1 MFGKMQTKVFLLC
14 LVLSLGTLARGQS
27 DDAND
32 EEQPQHLT
40 NDGKCAQDAVRCART
55 FTTLTL
61 KAASFFQPHL
71 HDRRLGRQLTED
83 LGLSQSQSSIS
94 SGSSSSQSSST
105 YEDGD
110 DDDVEGSS
118 EYYDSDEEQSE
129 GSNESLPRLLSQST
143 FNRISETLGALNH
156 VGHMLVDITRGGQ
169 DQAKTEGVEKSEDK
183 TGEDSSKST
192 LSASSTTELAPT
204 SSTSSSLGKSEPLP
218 GVSGKLMDPL
228 PITLSA
234 NSLLP
239 AGKPANLSVIQ
250 VATKRI
256 GIDDTAPMF
265 VENKELK
272 LKKKK
277 KKNKNKQK
285 VKKPSEELVQIPT
298 GVQQSQQKIK
308 IPTTPRTTT
317 TSTSTTTEASITLS
331 TLDKLD
337 QEASDEDDAG
347 TGKDAENYCKTPSGR
362 RGRCEDLSSCPAL
375 LLNLSSLRESLCFKS
390 LYVPGVCCPI
400 SASSTVLTTQKPLR
414 LTTRPTAT
422 TTSTTKATTLP
433 TKKITVRPTTRPTSG
448 LVLIPQKKPPTT
460 TTTTTTEVPLEP
472 EGLDEIG
479 NNIVDPDECGQQE
492 YSTGRIVGG
501 VEAPNGQWPWMAAIF
516 LHGPKRTEFWCGGSL
531 IGSKYIL
538 TAAHCTRD
546 SRQKPFAARQ
556 FTVRLG
562 DIDLSTDAEPSDP
575 VTFAVKEVRTHERFS
590 RIGFYNDIAIL
601 VLDKPVRK
609 SKYVIPVCLPKG
621 VRMPPKERLPGR
633 RATVVGW
640 GTTYYGGKESTSQRQ
655 AELPIW
661 RNEDCDRSYFQP
673 INENFICAGYSDG
686 GVDACQ
692 GDSGGPLM
700 MRYDSHWV
708 QLGVVSFGNKC
719 GEPGYPGVYTRV
731 TEYLD
736 WIRDH
741 TRD

>member
-1 MFGKMQTKVFLLC
+1 IQIKINLSP
-14 LVLSLGTLARGQS
+14 VLSAATLLPAGTQAQDKAL
-27 DDAND
+27 D
-32 EEQPQHLT
+32 EEQPLHLT
-40 NDGKCAQDAVRCART
+40 ND
-55 FTTLTL
+55 
-61 KAASFFQPHL
+61 ASFFQPHL
-71 HDRRLGRQLTED
+71 HDRRLGRQLSED
-83 LGLSQSQSSIS
+83 LGLSLSSAS
-94 SGSSSSQSSST
+94 TGSGSSASSQSSSA
-105 YEDGD
+105 YDDDDED

-118 EYYDSDEEQSE
+118 EYYDTDEEQTE
-129 GSNESLPRLLSQST
+129 GSNESLPRQLSQST
-143 FNRISETLGALNH
+143 FKRISETLGALNH

-169 DQAKTEGVEKSEDK
+169 DQSKTEGVEKSEDK
-183 TGEDSSKST
+183 VQADSSSSST
-192 LSASSTTELAPT
+192 LSVPSTTEVA
-204 SSTSSSLGKSEPLP
+204 STSPPLGKSDTLP
-218 GVSGKLMDPL
+218 GVSGKLLDTL

-239 AGKPANLSVIQ
+239 AGKPANLSVVQ

-256 GIDDTAPMF
+256 GLDDHSPMF

-285 VKKPSEELVQIPT
+285 VKKPNEETVQ
-298 GVQQSQQKIK
+298 GAQQSQQKIK

-317 TSTSTTTEASITLS
+317 SATTAVAPTTLRP
-331 TLDKLD
+331 LD
-337 QEASDEDDAG
+337 QLAVASDEAG
-347 TGKDAENYCKTPSGR
+347 TAKDVENYCKTPSGR
-362 RGRCEDLSSCPAL
+362 PGRCEDLSSCPAL

-390 LYVPGVCCPI
+390 LFVPGVCCPLSS
-400 SASSTVLTTQKPLR
+400 SAASSESSTVLTTQRPLK
-414 LTTRPTAT
+414 LTTRPPPI
-422 TTSTTKATTLP
+422 TSTTKASQPTKRTTL
-433 TKKITVRPTTRPTSG
+433 RPTTRPTSG

-531 IGSKYIL
+531 IGTKYIL

-621 VRMPPKERLPGR
+621 LRMPPKERLPGR

>member
-1 MFGKMQTKVFLLC
+1 T
-14 LVLSLGTLARGQS
+14 
-27 DDAND
+27 
-32 EEQPQHLT
+32 
-40 NDGKCAQDAVRCART
+40 
-55 FTTLTL
+55 

-83 LGLSQSQSSIS
+83 LGHSLSQSAASSAS
-94 SGSSSSQSSST
+94 TSSQSTSGT
-105 YEDGD
+105 YEDEEE

-118 EYYDSDEEQSE
+118 EYYDSDEEQPE

-156 VGHMLVDITRGGQ
+156 VGHMLVDMTRGGQ
-169 DQAKTEGVEKSEDK
+169 DQAKTEGLAKSEDK
-183 TGEDSSKST
+183 IKNDTSSGVT
-192 LSASSTTELAPT
+192 SSTTEATISSPSTTTASPLA
-204 SSTSSSLGKSEPLP
+204 KSEPLP
-218 GVSGKLMDPL
+218 GVSGKLMDTL

-239 AGKPANLSVIQ
+239 AGKPANLSALQ

-256 GIDDTAPMF
+256 GLDDQSPMF

-272 LKKKK
+272 QKKKK

-285 VKKPSEELVQIPT
+285 VKKPNEVEAVQVIP
-298 GVQQSQQKIK
+298 GSGAQQSQQKIK

-317 TSTSTTTEASITLS
+317 TSTAPTAAVPVTTRP
-331 TLDKLD
+331 LD
-337 QEASDEDDAG
+337 QLAVASDEAG
-347 TGKDAENYCKTPSGR
+347 TAKDVENYCKTPSGR
-362 RGRCEDLSSCPAL
+362 PGRCEDLSSCPAL

-390 LYVPGVCCPI
+390 LFVPGVCCPI
-400 SASSTVLTTQKPLR
+400 SSTAAPSAESSTVLTTQRPPLK
-414 LTTRPTAT
+414 LTTRATPSPTKAPAT
-422 TTSTTKATTLP
+422 TKRT
-433 TKKITVRPTTRPTSG
+433 TVRPTTRPTSG
-448 LVLIPQKKPPTT
+448 LVLIPQKKPSTT
-460 TTTTTTEVPLEP
+460 STTTTTEVPLEP

-621 VRMPPKERLPGR
+621 IRMPPKDRLPGR

-673 INENFICAGYSDG
+673 INENFVCAGYSDG

>member
-1 MFGKMQTKVFLLC
+1 VVLFAGCVLLRIH
-14 LVLSLGTLARGQS
+14 AQE
-27 DDAND
+27 DDD
-32 EEQPQHLT
+32 EQPLHLT
-40 NDGKCAQDAVRCART
+40 ND
-55 FTTLTL
+55 
-61 KAASFFQPHL
+61 ASFFQPQL
-71 HDRRLGRQLTED
+71 HDKRLGRQLRED
-83 LGLSQSQSSIS
+83 LGQSLSSASSGS
-94 SGSSSSQSSST
+94 GSGSGSSSQSTST
-105 YEDGD
+105 YEDD
-110 DDDVEGSS
+110 EQDEDDVEGSS
-118 EYYDSDEEQSE
+118 EYYDSDEEQD
-129 GSNESLPRLLSQST
+129 SNDSLPRLLSQST
-143 FNRISETLGALNH
+143 FNRISETLGAINH
-156 VGHMLVDITRGGQ
+156 VGHMLVDMTRGGQ
-169 DQAKTEGVEKSEDK
+169 DAAKPESEGSDDKSPG
-183 TGEDSSKST
+183 TS
-192 LSASSTTELAPT
+192 SSTTSSSASTTETTPTPAPAGGSSTKIVT
-204 SSTSSSLGKSEPLP
+204 SSPLGRSEPLP
-218 GVSGKLMDPL
+218 GISGKLLDS

-239 AGKPANLSVIQ
+239 AGRPANLSAIQQ

-256 GIDDTAPMF
+256 GVESSPMF

-272 LKKKK
+272 QKKKK

-285 VKKPSEELVQIPT
+285 LKQKPSEDQLQGTQQI
-298 GVQQSQQKIK
+298 QQKIK

-317 TSTSTTTEASITLS
+317 TSSSSSTPTTSSSTRITPV
-331 TLDKLD
+331 TLRPLD
-337 QEASDEDDAG
+337 QLALASSEEAEESG
-347 TGKDAENYCKTPSGR
+347 TGKDVENYCKTPSGR
-362 RGRCEDLSSCPAL
+362 AGRCEDLSSCPAL

-390 LYVPGVCCPI
+390 LFVPGVCCPL
-400 SASSTVLTTQKPLR
+400 SSVSTSESFALQSTTQRPLKLTAKP
-414 LTTRPTAT
+414 TPG
-422 TTSTTKATTLP
+422 STTKRTTVRPATA
-433 TKKITVRPTTRPTSG
+433 RPTTRPTSG

-621 VRMPPKERLPGR
+621 IRMPPKERLPGR

-673 INENFICAGYSDG
+673 INENFLCAGYSDG

-731 TEYLD
+731 TEYLE

>member
-1 MFGKMQTKVFLLC
+1 MHLSVYLLC
-14 LVLSLGTLARGQS
+14 LALGAKILVQAQIHAE
-27 DDAND
+27 DD
-32 EEQPQHLT
+32 EQPQHLT
-40 NDGKCAQDAVRCART
+40 ND
-55 FTTLTL
+55 
-61 KAASFFQPHL
+61 ASFFQPHL
-71 HDRRLGRQLTED
+71 HDTRLGRQLAED
-83 LGLSQSQSSIS
+83 LEYSSRLASSGS
-94 SGSSSSQSSST
+94 SGSSSSSNDS
-105 YEDGD
+105 ED
-110 DDDVEGSS
+110 DDDADEDDIEGSS
-118 EYYDSDEEQSE
+118 EYYDSDEEPSASSS
-129 GSNESLPRLLSQST
+129 GDSSNESLPRLLSPAT
-143 FNRISETLGALNH
+143 FHRISETLGALNT
-156 VGHMLVDITRGGQ
+156 VGHMLVDMTRGGQ
-169 DQAKTEGVEKSEDK
+169 ESKTENG
-183 TGEDSSKST
+183 SSSSSSSNDESFTSSSPTTTSST
-192 LSASSTTELAPT
+192 TTELSASTIGANSA
-204 SSTSSSLGKSEPLP
+204 KAEPLP
-218 GVSGKLMDPL
+218 GISGKILDTTT
-228 PITLSA
+228 TLSA

-239 AGKPANLSVIQ
+239 AGKPANLSAIQ

-256 GIDDTAPMF
+256 GVEEAPGKPMF
-265 VENKELK
+265 VENKEAK
-272 LKKKK
+272 QQKKKR

-285 VKKPSEELVQIPT
+285 LKKPNEEPNQATP
-298 GVQQSQQKIK
+298 QSQQKIK

-317 TSTSTTTEASITLS
+317 TTTTSISSTTLRP
-331 TLDKLD
+331 LD
-337 QEASDEDDAG
+337 QLALESETAG
-347 TGKDAENYCKTPSGR
+347 TAKDVENYCKTPSGR
-362 RGRCEDLSSCPAL
+362 PGRCEDLSSCPAL

-390 LYVPGVCCPI
+390 LFVPGVCCPL
-400 SASSTVLTTQKPLR
+400 SATASESSTVLTTQRPLK
-414 LTTRPTAT
+414 LTTRAPASTTTLAT
-422 TTSTTKATTLP
+422 TKRTTQRATP
-433 TKKITVRPTTRPTSG
+433 KPSTRPTSG
-448 LVLIPQKKPPTT
+448 LVLIPQKKPSTT

-472 EGLDEIG
+472 EDLDEIA

-531 IGSKYIL
+531 IGTKYIL

-609 SKYVIPVCLPKG
+609 SKYVIPVCLPRAG
-621 VRMPPKERLPGR
+621 RMPPKERLPGR

>member
-1 MFGKMQTKVFLLC
+1 MSHSEFGKMQTTPFLLC
-14 LVLSLGTLARGQS
+14 LVLTAGTLLPAGAQAE
-27 DDAND
+27 DALD
-32 EEQPQHLT
+32 EEQPLHLT
-40 NDGKCAQDAVRCART
+40 ND
-55 FTTLTL
+55 
-61 KAASFFQPHL
+61 ASFFQPHL
-71 HDRRLGRQLTED
+71 HDRRLGRQLSED
-83 LGLSQSQSSIS
+83 LGLSQSSASTG
-94 SGSSSSQSSST
+94 SGSSASSQSSSA
-105 YEDGD
+105 YDDDEDD

-118 EYYDSDEEQSE
+118 EYYDSDEEQTE
-129 GSNESLPRLLSQST
+129 GSNESLPRQLSQST
-143 FNRISETLGALNH
+143 FKRISETLGALNH

-169 DQAKTEGVEKSEDK
+169 DQNKAEGVEKSEDK
-183 TGEDSSKST
+183 VQQADS
-192 LSASSTTELAPT
+192 SASSTLSSTTEVTT
-204 SSTSSSLGKSEPLP
+204 SSTSSPLGKSEAIP
-218 GVSGKLMDPL
+218 GVSGKLLDTL

-239 AGKPANLSVIQ
+239 AGKPANLSVVQ
-250 VATKRI
+250 VATKRV
-256 GIDDTAPMF
+256 GLDDHSPMF

-285 VKKPSEELVQIPT
+285 VKKPNEEAVQNQAVQ
-298 GVQQSQQKIK
+298 GAQQSQQKIK

-317 TSTSTTTEASITLS
+317 STSTAASPTTLRP
-331 TLDKLD
+331 LD
-337 QEASDEDDAG
+337 QLAVASDEAG
-347 TGKDAENYCKTPSGR
+347 TAKDVENYCKTPSGR
-362 RGRCEDLSSCPAL
+362 PGRCEDLSSCPAL

-390 LYVPGVCCPI
+390 LFVPGVCCPLSS
-400 SASSTVLTTQKPLR
+400 SAASSDSSTVLTTQRPLK
-414 LTTRPTAT
+414 LTTRPPLIT
-422 TTSTTKATTLP
+422 TTTKASQPTKRTTL
-433 TKKITVRPTTRPTSG
+433 RPTTRPTSG

-531 IGSKYIL
+531 IGTKYIL

-621 VRMPPKERLPGR
+621 LRMPPKERLPGR

>member
-1 MFGKMQTKVFLLC
+1 VVVYINLLIIRC
-14 LVLSLGTLARGQS
+14 LLVLSSGALFSALAES
-27 DDAND
+27 DDSYD
-32 EEQPQHLT
+32 EEQPMHLT
-40 NDGKCAQDAVRCART
+40 ND
-55 FTTLTL
+55 
-61 KAASFFQPHL
+61 ASFFQPHL
-71 HDRRLGRQLTED
+71 HDRRLGRQLSED
-83 LGLSQSQSSIS
+83 LGLSLSQSTS
-94 SGSSSSQSSST
+94 SGSASSQSSSA
-105 YEDGD
+105 YEDE
-110 DDDVEGSS
+110 DDVEGSS
-118 EYYDSDEEQSE
+118 EYYDSDEDQTE

-156 VGHMLVDITRGGQ
+156 VGHMLVDMTRGGQ
-169 DQAKTEGVEKSEDK
+169 EQAKTEGLEKSEDK
-183 TGEDSSKST
+183 SQSES
-192 LSASSTTELAPT
+192 SSTTLGVSTTTEAA
-204 SSTSSSLGKSEPLP
+204 STSSAPSPLGKSEPLP
-218 GVSGKLMDPL
+218 GVSGKLMDTL

-239 AGKPANLSVIQ
+239 AGKPANLSVLQ

-256 GIDDTAPMF
+256 GLDDQSPMF

-272 LKKKK
+272 QKKKK

-285 VKKPSEELVQIPT
+285 IKKPNEEAVQVIPGLQ
-298 GVQQSQQKIK
+298 GVQGPQQSQQKIK

-317 TSTSTTTEASITLS
+317 TSTTTTLAPVTSRP
-331 TLDKLD
+331 LD
-337 QEASDEDDAG
+337 QLALASDEPG
-347 TGKDAENYCKTPSGR
+347 TGKDVENYCKTPSGR
-362 RGRCEDLSSCPAL
+362 PGRCEDLSSCPAL

-390 LYVPGVCCPI
+390 LFVPGVCCPI
-400 SASSTVLTTQKPLR
+400 SSTSTSAESSTVLTTQRPLK
-414 LTTRPTAT
+414 LTTRAT
-422 TTSTTKATTLP
+422 PSPSTTKATQP
-433 TKKITVRPTTRPTSG
+433 TKRTTVRPTPRPTSG
-448 LVLIPQKKPPTT
+448 LVLIPQKKPSTT
-460 TTTTTTEVPLEP
+460 STTTTTEVPLEP

-621 VRMPPKERLPGR
+621 LRMPPKERLPGR

>member
-1 MFGKMQTKVFLLC
+1 MQATPFLLC
-14 LVLSLGTLARGQS
+14 LVLSAGTLLFTRAQS
-27 DDAND
+27 QDDVLD
-32 EEQPQHLT
+32 EEQPLHLT
-40 NDGKCAQDAVRCART
+40 ND
-55 FTTLTL
+55 
-61 KAASFFQPHL
+61 ASFFQPHL
-71 HDRRLGRQLTED
+71 HDRRLGRQLSED
-83 LGLSQSQSSIS
+83 LGLSSASTG
-94 SGSSSSQSSST
+94 SGSSSASSQSSSA
-105 YEDGD
+105 YDDEDDEED
-110 DDDVEGSS
+110 DDIEGSS
-118 EYYDSDEEQSE
+118 EYYDSDEEQTE
-129 GSNESLPRLLSQST
+129 GSNESLPRQLSQST
-143 FNRISETLGALNH
+143 FKRISDTLGALNH

-169 DQAKTEGVEKSEDK
+169 DQSKTEDVNKSEDK
-183 TGEDSSKST
+183 TDSSSSST
-192 LSASSTTELAPT
+192 LSVSSTTEVVP
-204 SSTSSSLGKSEPLP
+204 SSTSSPLGKSETLP
-218 GVSGKLMDPL
+218 GVSGKLLDTL

-250 VATKRI
+250 VATKRL
-256 GIDDTAPMF
+256 DDHSPMF

-285 VKKPSEELVQIPT
+285 VKKPNEELVQ
-298 GVQQSQQKIK
+298 GAQQSQQKIK

-317 TSTSTTTEASITLS
+317 STTTSTTLRP
-331 TLDKLD
+331 LD
-337 QEASDEDDAG
+337 QLAVASDEAG
-347 TGKDAENYCKTPSGR
+347 TAKDVENYCKTPSGR
-362 RGRCEDLSSCPAL
+362 PGRCEDLSSCPAL

-390 LYVPGVCCPI
+390 LFVPGVCCPL
-400 SASSTVLTTQKPLR
+400 SSTAASSESSTVLTTQRPLK
-414 LTTRPTAT
+414 LTTRPPPST
-422 TTSTTKATTLP
+422 TTTKASQSTKRTTL
-433 TKKITVRPTTRPTSG
+433 RPTTRPTSG

-531 IGSKYIL
+531 IGTKYIL

-621 VRMPPKERLPGR
+621 LRMPPKERLPGR

>member
-1 MFGKMQTKVFLLC
+1 MRRILFSGVLLRIQ
-14 LVLSLGTLARGQS
+14 AQE
-27 DDAND
+27 DDD
-32 EEQPQHLT
+32 EQPLHLT
-40 NDGKCAQDAVRCART
+40 ND
-55 FTTLTL
+55 
-61 KAASFFQPHL
+61 ASFFQPQL
-71 HDRRLGRQLTED
+71 HDKRLGRQLRED
-83 LGLSQSQSSIS
+83 LGQSIS
-94 SGSSSSQSSST
+94 SASSASSSQSTST
-105 YEDGD
+105 YEDD
-110 DDDVEGSS
+110 DEDEDDVEGSS
-118 EYYDSDEEQSE
+118 EYYDSDEEQGG
-129 GSNESLPRLLSQST
+129 GSSDSSNDSLPRLLSQST
-143 FNRISETLGALNH
+143 FNRISETLGAINH
-156 VGHMLVDITRGGQ
+156 VGHMLVDMTRGGQ
-169 DQAKTEGVEKSEDK
+169 DAAKTESEISDDKS
-183 TGEDSSKST
+183 ST
-192 LSASSTTELAPT
+192 STTEATPTPSPSSGSTTAT
-204 SSTSSSLGKSEPLP
+204 SSPLGRSDPLP
-218 GVSGKLMDPL
+218 GVSGKLLDS

-239 AGKPANLSVIQ
+239 AGKPANLSAIQQ

-256 GIDDTAPMF
+256 GVESSPMF

-272 LKKKK
+272 QKKKK

-285 VKKPSEELVQIPT
+285 LKQKPNADPSQIQGT
-298 GVQQSQQKIK
+298 QQVQQKIK

-317 TSTSTTTEASITLS
+317 SSSTITSTTRITPV
-331 TLDKLD
+331 TLRPLD
-337 QEASDEDDAG
+337 QLALASSDEESG
-347 TGKDAENYCKTPSGR
+347 TGKDVENYCKTPSGR
-362 RGRCEDLSSCPAL
+362 AGRCEDLSSCPAL

-390 LYVPGVCCPI
+390 LFVPGVCCPLSSVSTSES
-400 SASSTVLTTQKPLR
+400 SALQSTTQRPLKLTAKP
-414 LTTRPTAT
+414 
-422 TTSTTKATTLP
+422 TTSTT
-433 TKKITVRPTTRPTSG
+433 TKRTTVRPATARPSTRPTSG

-531 IGSKYIL
+531 IGTKYIL

-621 VRMPPKERLPGR
+621 IRMPPKERLPGR

-673 INENFICAGYSDG
+673 INENFLCAGYSDG

-731 TEYLD
+731 TEYLE

>member
-1 MFGKMQTKVFLLC
+1 MHLSAYLLLC
-14 LVLSLGTLARGQS
+14 LALGVGIIVQGQVNTE
-27 DDAND
+27 DD
-32 EEQPQHLT
+32 EQPQHLT
-40 NDGKCAQDAVRCART
+40 ND
-55 FTTLTL
+55 
-61 KAASFFQPHL
+61 ASFFQPHL
-71 HDRRLGRQLTED
+71 HDARLGRQLMDDSEYSTF
-83 LGLSQSQSSIS
+83 SVSSA
-94 SGSSSSQSSST
+94 SSSSNS
-105 YEDGD
+105 ED
-110 DDDVEGSS
+110 DDDEDEIEGSS

-129 GSNESLPRLLSQST
+129 GSSDGSSNESLPRLLSPST
-143 FNRISETLGALNH
+143 FHRISETLGALNT
-156 VGHMLVDITRGGQ
+156 VGHMLVDMTRGGQ
-169 DQAKTEGVEKSEDK
+169 ESKTDNASSNSNISEGITTS
-183 TGEDSSKST
+183 
-192 LSASSTTELAPT
+192 SSTTTELST
-204 SSTSSSLGKSEPLP
+204 SSTSLPLGRAEPLP
-218 GVSGKLMDPL
+218 GISGKILDTTT
-228 PITLSA
+228 TLSA

-239 AGKPANLSVIQ
+239 AGKPANLSAVQ
-250 VATKRI
+250 VVTKRI
-256 GIDDTAPMF
+256 GQEEPHGKPMF
-265 VENKELK
+265 VENKEAK
-272 LKKKK
+272 QQKKKR

-285 VKKPSEELVQIPT
+285 VKKPNEELTQAT
-298 GVQQSQQKIK
+298 SQSQQKIK

-317 TSTSTTTEASITLS
+317 TTTTSTSSTSNAIISTTLRP
-331 TLDKLD
+331 LD
-337 QEASDEDDAG
+337 QLALASDDTG
-347 TGKDAENYCKTPSGR
+347 TAKDVENYCKTPSGR
-362 RGRCEDLSSCPAL
+362 PGRCEDLSSCPAL

-390 LYVPGVCCPI
+390 LFVPGVCCPL
-400 SASSTVLTTQKPLR
+400 SAASSESSTVLTTQRPLR
-414 LTTRPTAT
+414 LTTKPPTSTTTLAT
-422 TTSTTKATTLP
+422 TTRRTTLRP
-433 TKKITVRPTTRPTSG
+433 TVRPSSKPTSG
-448 LVLIPQKKPPTT
+448 LVLIPQKKPST
-460 TTTTTTEVPLEP
+460 TTTTTTEVPFEP
-472 EGLDEIG
+472 EDLDDIN

-609 SKYVIPVCLPKG
+609 SKYVIPVCLPRAG
-621 VRMPPKERLPGR
+621 RMPPKERLPGR

>member
-1 MFGKMQTKVFLLC
+1 
-14 LVLSLGTLARGQS
+14 
-27 DDAND
+27 
-32 EEQPQHLT
+32 
-40 NDGKCAQDAVRCART
+40 
-55 FTTLTL
+55 
-61 KAASFFQPHL
+61 ASFFQPHL
-71 HDRRLGRQLTED
+71 HDTRLGRQLSED
-83 LGLSQSQSSIS
+83 SAYGSYSAS
-94 SGSSSSQSSST
+94 SGSNSNGS
-105 YEDGD
+105 EDDEED
-110 DDDVEGSS
+110 DDDAEGAGKESSS
-118 EYYDSDEEQSE
+118 EYYDSDEEEQSD
-129 GSNESLPRLLSQST
+129 GSSDSSSNDSLPRLLSPST
-143 FNRISETLGALNH
+143 FHRISETLGALNT
-156 VGHMLVDITRGGQ
+156 VGHMLVDMTRGGQ
-169 DQAKTEGVEKSEDK
+169 ESKSEAAGNNNSSEGV
-183 TGEDSSKST
+183 
-192 LSASSTTELAPT
+192 ASSMPELSTTTT
-204 SSTSSSLGKSEPLP
+204 SSPLAKEEPLP
-218 GVSGKLMDPL
+218 GISGKILDTSSS
-228 PITLSA
+228 TLSA

-239 AGKPANLSVIQ
+239 AGKPANLSAIH

-256 GIDDTAPMF
+256 GQEEPPAKPMF
-265 VENKELK
+265 VEIKEAK
-272 LKKKK
+272 QQQQQKKKR

-285 VKKPSEELVQIPT
+285 LKKPNEELTQTTP
-298 GVQQSQQKIK
+298 QSQQKIK

-317 TSTSTTTEASITLS
+317 TTSSTSISS
-331 TLDKLD
+331 TLRPLD
-337 QEASDEDDAG
+337 QLAVASDADAG
-347 TGKDAENYCKTPSGR
+347 TAKDVENYCKTPSGR
-362 RGRCEDLSSCPAL
+362 PGRCEDLSACPAL

-390 LYVPGVCCPI
+390 LFVPGVCCPL
-400 SASSTVLTTQKPLR
+400 SSVASESSTVLTTQRPLR
-414 LTTRPTAT
+414 LTTRPT
-422 TTSTTKATTLP
+422 TSTTTTQAPTTKRTTLKP
-433 TKKITVRPTTRPTSG
+433 RPTGG
-448 LVLIPQKKPPTT
+448 LVLIPQKKPST
-460 TTTTTTEVPLEP
+460 TTTTTTEEPLEP
-472 EGLDEIG
+472 EDLDEIA

-609 SKYVIPVCLPKG
+609 SKYVIPVCLPRAG
-621 VRMPPKERLPGR
+621 RMPPKERLPGR

>member
-1 MFGKMQTKVFLLC
+1 MHLSAYLLC
-14 LVLSLGTLARGQS
+14 LALGAGILVQAQAPAE
-27 DDAND
+27 DD
-32 EEQPQHLT
+32 EQPQHLT
-40 NDGKCAQDAVRCART
+40 ND
-55 FTTLTL
+55 
-61 KAASFFQPHL
+61 ASFFQPHL
-71 HDRRLGRQLTED
+71 HDKRLGRQLAAE
-83 LGLSQSQSSIS
+83 LEYSSYSAS
-94 SGSSSSQSSST
+94 SGSSSSNAS
-105 YEDGD
+105 ED
-110 DDDVEGSS
+110 DDEDDAEGSS
-118 EYYDSDEEQSE
+118 EYYDSDEEPAAGSSAD
-129 GSNESLPRLLSQST
+129 GSNESLPRLLSPST
-143 FNRISETLGALNH
+143 FHRISETLGALNH
-156 VGHMLVDITRGGQ
+156 VGHILVDMTRGGQ
-169 DQAKTEGVEKSEDK
+169 ESKTENAGNSKAD
-183 TGEDSSKST
+183 GESSS
-192 LSASSTTELAPT
+192 SSSTTT
-204 SSTSSSLGKSEPLP
+204 TTSSSTSSTTSSSTTSTETKATEQSHDSTTASPLAKADPLP
-218 GVSGKLMDPL
+218 GISGKILDTSTA
-228 PITLSA
+228 TLSA

-239 AGKPANLSVIQ
+239 AGKPANLSAIQ

-256 GIDDTAPMF
+256 GQVEQAPGKPMF
-265 VENKELK
+265 VENKEAK
-272 LKKKK
+272 QQQKKKR

-285 VKKPSEELVQIPT
+285 VKKPNEELTQTTP
-298 GVQQSQQKIK
+298 QSQQKIK
-308 IPTTPRTTT
+308 IPTTPRTTQ
-317 TSTSTTTEASITLS
+317 SPSTTLRP
-331 TLDKLD
+331 LD
-337 QEASDEDDAG
+337 QLALASEEAG
-347 TGKDAENYCKTPSGR
+347 TAKDVENYCKTPSGKP
-362 RGRCEDLSSCPAL
+362 GRCEDLSSCPAL

-390 LYVPGVCCPI
+390 LFVPGVCCPVTA
-400 SASSTVLTTQKPLR
+400 SASESSTVLTTQRPLK
-414 LTTRPTAT
+414 LTTRTPASTTTLEPTKRTTQRPTA
-422 TTSTTKATTLP
+422 
-433 TKKITVRPTTRPTSG
+433 RPTSG

-460 TTTTTTEVPLEP
+460 TTTTTTESPLEP
-472 EGLDEIG
+472 ENLDEIA

-492 YSTGRIVGG
+492 YSSGRIVGG

-609 SKYVIPVCLPKG
+609 SKYVIPVCLPRG
-621 VRMPPKERLPGR
+621 GRMPPKERLPGR

-673 INENFICAGYSDG
+673 INENFLCAGYSDG

>member
-1 MFGKMQTKVFLLC
+1 MHIREVTQSALSGCALMLQTQAAAYDEDYGDYDEPRHL
-14 LVLSLGTLARGQS
+14 R
-27 DDAND
+27 ND
-32 EEQPQHLT
+32 
-40 NDGKCAQDAVRCART
+40 
-55 FTTLTL
+55 
-61 KAASFFQPHL
+61 ASFFQPHL
-71 HDRRLGRQLTED
+71 HDARRMGRQQQ
-83 LGLSQSQSSIS
+83 LGSSASVESQSTSSLS
-94 SGSSSSQSSST
+94 V
-105 YEDGD
+105 D
-110 DDDVEGSS
+110 DDDDGVEGSS
-118 EYYDSDEEQSE
+118 EYYDDSEDEGDEESATSE
-129 GSNESLPRLLSQST
+129 SASDESLPRLLSQSA
-143 FNRISETLGALNH
+143 FHRISETLGALNT
-156 VGHMLVDITRGGQ
+156 VGHMLVDMTRGGQ
-169 DQAKTEGVEKSEDK
+169 DSKTENG
-183 TGEDSSKST
+183 SSAET
-192 LSASSTTELAPT
+192 ASSSSST
-204 SSTSSSLGKSEPLP
+204 SSTSTTERTPSTE
-218 GVSGKLMDPL
+218 VISGKILDTKR
-228 PITLSA
+228 TLSA

-239 AGKPANLSVIQ
+239 AGKPANLSAIQ

-256 GIDDTAPMF
+256 GQEEPLQKPMF

-272 LKKKK
+272 QKRKK

-285 VKKPSEELVQIPT
+285 IKKPNEQTEVITATQSQS
-298 GVQQSQQKIK
+298 QSQQKIK
-308 IPTTPRTTT
+308 IPTTLRTTT
-317 TSTSTTTEASITLS
+317 TTTTTRSPTTSTTLRP
-331 TLDKLD
+331 LD
-337 QEASDEDDAG
+337 QLALASDDAG
-347 TGKDAENYCKTPSGR
+347 TAKDVENYCKTPSGR
-362 RGRCEDLSSCPAL
+362 PGRCEDLSSCPAL

-390 LYVPGVCCPI
+390 LFVPGVCCPL
-400 SASSTVLTTQKPLR
+400 SAAATATESSTPLTTQRPLK
-414 LTTRPTAT
+414 LTTKPPVTLATTKRPT
-422 TTSTTKATTLP
+422 LRP
-433 TKKITVRPTTRPTSG
+433 TVRPTAG
-448 LVLIPQKKPPTT
+448 LVLIPQAKPSTT
-460 TTTTTTEVPLEP
+460 TTSTTTEAPLEP
-472 EGLDEIG
+472 EGLDDIA
-479 NNIVDPDECGQQE
+479 NNIVDPEECGQQE

-531 IGSKYIL
+531 IGTKYIL

-562 DIDLSTDAEPSDP
+562 DIDLSTDAEPSAP

-609 SKYVIPVCLPKG
+609 SKYVIPVCLPRG
-621 VRMPPKERLPGR
+621 ARMPPKERLPGR

>member
-1 MFGKMQTKVFLLC
+1 MQTTPFLLC
-14 LVLSLGTLARGQS
+14 LVLTAGTLLPAGAQAE
-27 DDAND
+27 DALD
-32 EEQPQHLT
+32 EEQPLHLT
-40 NDGKCAQDAVRCART
+40 ND
-55 FTTLTL
+55 
-61 KAASFFQPHL
+61 ASFFQPHL
-71 HDRRLGRQLTED
+71 HDRRLGRQLSED
-83 LGLSQSQSSIS
+83 LGLSQSSASTG
-94 SGSSSSQSSST
+94 SGSSASSQSSSA
-105 YEDGD
+105 YDDDEDD

-118 EYYDSDEEQSE
+118 EYYDSDEEQTE
-129 GSNESLPRLLSQST
+129 GSNESLPRQLSQST
-143 FNRISETLGALNH
+143 FKRISETLGALNH

-169 DQAKTEGVEKSEDK
+169 DQNKAEGVEKSEDK
-183 TGEDSSKST
+183 VQQADS
-192 LSASSTTELAPT
+192 SASSTLSSTTEVTT
-204 SSTSSSLGKSEPLP
+204 SSTSSPLGKSEAIP
-218 GVSGKLMDPL
+218 GVSGKLLDTL

-239 AGKPANLSVIQ
+239 AGKPANLSVVQ
-250 VATKRI
+250 VATKRV
-256 GIDDTAPMF
+256 GLDDHSPMF

-285 VKKPSEELVQIPT
+285 VKKPNEEAVQNQAVQ
-298 GVQQSQQKIK
+298 GAQQSQQKIK

-317 TSTSTTTEASITLS
+317 STSTAASPTTLRP
-331 TLDKLD
+331 LD
-337 QEASDEDDAG
+337 QLAVASDEAG
-347 TGKDAENYCKTPSGR
+347 TAKDVENYCKTPSGR
-362 RGRCEDLSSCPAL
+362 PGRCEDLSSCPAL

-390 LYVPGVCCPI
+390 LFVPGVCCPLSS
-400 SASSTVLTTQKPLR
+400 SAASSDSSTVLTTQRPLK
-414 LTTRPTAT
+414 LTTRPPLIT
-422 TTSTTKATTLP
+422 TTTKASQPTKRTTL
-433 TKKITVRPTTRPTSG
+433 RPTTRPTSG

-531 IGSKYIL
+531 IGTKYIL

-621 VRMPPKERLPGR
+621 LRMPPKERLPGR

>member
-1 MFGKMQTKVFLLC
+1 MHLSAYLLC
-14 LVLSLGTLARGQS
+14 LALGAGILVQAQAPAE
-27 DDAND
+27 DD
-32 EEQPQHLT
+32 EQPQHLT
-40 NDGKCAQDAVRCART
+40 ND
-55 FTTLTL
+55 
-61 KAASFFQPHL
+61 ASFFQPHL
-71 HDRRLGRQLTED
+71 HDKRLGRQLAEE
-83 LGLSQSQSSIS
+83 LEYSSYSAS
-94 SGSSSSQSSST
+94 SGSSSSNAS
-105 YEDGD
+105 EDDGED
-110 DDDVEGSS
+110 DFEGSS
-118 EYYDSDEEQSE
+118 EYYDSDEEPAADGGADS
-129 GSNESLPRLLSQST
+129 SNESLPRLLSPST
-143 FNRISETLGALNH
+143 FHRISETLGALNH
-156 VGHMLVDITRGGQ
+156 VGHILVDMTRGGQ
-169 DQAKTEGVEKSEDK
+169 ESKAESAG
-183 TGEDSSKST
+183 SSKADGES
-192 LSASSTTELAPT
+192 
-204 SSTSSSLGKSEPLP
+204 SSTSSTASISTSSTTSRTTNTSTKSTERSDDSTTASPFAKAEPLP
-218 GVSGKLMDPL
+218 GISGKILDTSTA
-228 PITLSA
+228 TLSA

-239 AGKPANLSVIQ
+239 AGKPANLSAIQ

-256 GIDDTAPMF
+256 GQAEQAPGKPMF
-265 VENKELK
+265 VENKEAK
-272 LKKKK
+272 QQQKKKR

-285 VKKPSEELVQIPT
+285 VKKPNEELTQATP
-298 GVQQSQQKIK
+298 QSQQKIK
-308 IPTTPRTTT
+308 IPTTPRTTQ
-317 TSTSTTTEASITLS
+317 SPSSIGSSTTLRP
-331 TLDKLD
+331 LD
-337 QEASDEDDAG
+337 QLALASEEAG
-347 TGKDAENYCKTPSGR
+347 TAKDVENYCKTPSGR
-362 RGRCEDLSSCPAL
+362 PGRCEDLSSCPAL

-390 LYVPGVCCPI
+390 LFVPGVCCPVTT
-400 SASSTVLTTQKPLR
+400 SASESSTVLTTQRPLK
-414 LTTRPTAT
+414 LTTRTPASTTTLAPTKRTTQRPTA
-422 TTSTTKATTLP
+422 
-433 TKKITVRPTTRPTSG
+433 RPTSS

-460 TTTTTTEVPLEP
+460 PTTTTTESPLEP
-472 EGLDEIG
+472 ENLDEIA

-492 YSTGRIVGG
+492 YSSGRIVGG

-609 SKYVIPVCLPKG
+609 SKYVIPVCLPRG
-621 VRMPPKERLPGR
+621 GRMPPKERLPGR

-673 INENFICAGYSDG
+673 INENFLCAGYSDG

>member
-1 MFGKMQTKVFLLC
+1 MFGKMQTKEFLLC
-14 LVLSLGTLARGQS
+14 LVLSSGALLSAQAES
-27 DDAND
+27 NDFND
-32 EEQPQHLT
+32 EEQPKHLT
-40 NDGKCAQDAVRCART
+40 ND
-55 FTTLTL
+55 
-61 KAASFFQPHL
+61 ASFFQPHL
-71 HDRRLGRQLTED
+71 HDRRLGRQLSED
-83 LGLSQSQSSIS
+83 LGLSLSQSTS
-94 SGSSSSQSSST
+94 SGSASSQSSST
-105 YEDGD
+105 YEDE
-110 DDDVEGSS
+110 DDVEGSS
-118 EYYDSDEEQSE
+118 EYYDSDEDQPE

-156 VGHMLVDITRGGQ
+156 VGHMLVDMTRGGQ
-169 DQAKTEGVEKSEDK
+169 EQAKTEGLEKSEDK
-183 TGEDSSKST
+183 SQSDS
-192 LSASSTTELAPT
+192 SSTTLGVSTTTEAT
-204 SSTSSSLGKSEPLP
+204 STSSASNPLGKSEPLP
-218 GVSGKLMDPL
+218 GVSGKLMDTL

-239 AGKPANLSVIQ
+239 AGKPANLSVLQ

-256 GIDDTAPMF
+256 GLDDQSPMF

-272 LKKKK
+272 QKKKK

-285 VKKPSEELVQIPT
+285 IKKPNEDAVQVIPGLQ
-298 GVQQSQQKIK
+298 GVQGSQQSQQKIK

-317 TSTSTTTEASITLS
+317 TSTTTTVASTS
-331 TLDKLD
+331 SRPLD
-337 QEASDEDDAG
+337 QLALASDEPG
-347 TGKDAENYCKTPSGR
+347 TGKDVENYCKTPSGR
-362 RGRCEDLSSCPAL
+362 PGRCEDLSSCPAL

-390 LYVPGVCCPI
+390 LFVPGVCCPI
-400 SASSTVLTTQKPLR
+400 SSSSTSGESSTVLTTQRPLK
-414 LTTRPTAT
+414 LTTRAT
-422 TTSTTKATTLP
+422 PSPSTTKATQT
-433 TKKITVRPTTRPTSG
+433 TKRTTVRPTPRPTSG
-448 LVLIPQKKPPTT
+448 LVLIPQQKPSTT

-621 VRMPPKERLPGR
+621 IRMPPKERLPGR

-731 TEYLD
+731 TQYLD

>member
-1 MFGKMQTKVFLLC
+1 M
-14 LVLSLGTLARGQS
+14 GTFPTAQGQS
-27 DDAND
+27 DAGND
-32 EEQPQHLT
+32 EEQPLHLT
-40 NDGKCAQDAVRCART
+40 NDGKCDQDAGCCART
-55 FTTLTL
+55 FITLTL

-71 HDRRLGRQLTED
+71 HDRRLGRQLIED
-83 LGLSQSQSSIS
+83 LAESQSSAS
-94 SGSSSSQSSST
+94 SVSSSSSQSGSA
-105 YEDGD
+105 YEDD

-169 DQAKTEGVEKSEDK
+169 DQAKMEGAEKSED
-183 TGEDSSKST
+183 TSQDNSQSGGSSSAT
-192 LSASSTTELAPT
+192 ASASSTTEVVP
-204 SSTSSSLGKSEPLP
+204 SSTSSPRGNSEQLP
-218 GVSGKLMDPL
+218 GVSDKLMDPL

-256 GIDDTAPMF
+256 GMDDSAPMF

-285 VKKPSEELVQIPT
+285 VKKPSEEGVLVPVAQ
-298 GVQQSQQKIK
+298 GAQQSQQKIK

-317 TSTSTTTEASITLS
+317 TSTTTEAPITL
-331 TLDKLD
+331 TPLD
-337 QEASDEDDAG
+337 QLAEASDEAG
-347 TGKDAENYCKTPSGR
+347 TGKDVENYCKTPSGR

-400 SASSTVLTTQKPLR
+400 SSSSTVLTTQKPLR
-414 LTTRPTAT
+414 LTTRPTT
-422 TTSTTKATTLP
+422 TTSTTKATQP
-433 TKKITVRPTTRPTSG
+433 TKKSTVRPTTRPTSG

-531 IGSKYIL
+531 IGTKYIL

-546 SRQKPFAARQ
+546 SRQKP
-556 FTVRLG
+556 
-562 DIDLSTDAEPSDP
+562 
-575 VTFAVKEVRTHERFS
+575 
-590 RIGFYNDIAIL
+590 
-601 VLDKPVRK
+601 
-609 SKYVIPVCLPKG
+609 
-621 VRMPPKERLPGR
+621 
-633 RATVVGW
+633 
-640 GTTYYGGKESTSQRQ
+640 
-655 AELPIW
+655 
-661 RNEDCDRSYFQP
+661 
-673 INENFICAGYSDG
+673 
-686 GVDACQ
+686 
-692 GDSGGPLM
+692 
-700 MRYDSHWV
+700 
-708 QLGVVSFGNKC
+708 
-719 GEPGYPGVYTRV
+719 
-731 TEYLD
+731 
-736 WIRDH
+736 
-741 TRD
+741 